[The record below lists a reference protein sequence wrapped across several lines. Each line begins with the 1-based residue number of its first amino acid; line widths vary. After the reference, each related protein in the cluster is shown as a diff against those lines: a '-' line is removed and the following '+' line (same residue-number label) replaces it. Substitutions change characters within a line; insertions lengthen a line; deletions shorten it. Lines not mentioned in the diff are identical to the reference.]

1 MSRGTNRDS
10 SRPATLGRGLGR
22 SFALATVIGM
32 VVFAVIQA
40 FVIYITEIG
49 EECSPGVPEDPP
61 LEIVEQCAVALA
73 IAAPFGVVLSLKLGH
88 RLTEPTTA
96 RLDEVIESAKRM
108 TGERLDERLPVS
120 PSGDPLD
127 RLSMALNDVLARV
140 QRGVAAQQQFA
151 ADASHELRTPLAVIS
166 ANLEVARRKPRD
178 AAHWEHVADGTLA
191 EVHRMHMLV
200 DKLLQLSRAGAAGLH
215 QEHTDLR
222 LLASAAAERA
232 TAIGKERGIQVEVA
246 AGRSVTA
253 EVDPDAIAIVIDN
266 LIRNAIDH
274 SVADQAVTVSVSPGP
289 LISVEDRGPGVPP
302 ELRTRI
308 FEPFARGR
316 ATDRAAGSGL
326 GLGLAICRRIVDG
339 HGGMIDVEDRSGG
352 GARFV
357 VRLPSSRNADRLTP
371 IDGSGA
377 LQRA

>member
-1 MSRGTNRDS
+1 MNSPVS
-10 SRPATLGRGLGR
+10 LGRGLGR
-22 SFALATVIGM
+22 SFAVATVIGM
-32 VVFAVIQA
+32 VVFAVVQA
-40 FVIYITEIG
+40 LVIYMTEIS
-49 EECSPGVPEDPP
+49 EECAPGVPEDPP
-61 LEIVEQCAVALA
+61 AEIVEQCAVALA
-73 IAAPFGVVLSLKLGH
+73 IAAPFGAVLSLKLGR
-88 RLTEPTTA
+88 RLTMPTTA

-108 TGERLDERLPVS
+108 TGERLDERLPVGH
-120 PSGDPLD
+120 SGDALD
-127 RLSMALNDVLARV
+127 RLSVALNDVLARV

-191 EVHRMHMLV
+191 EVHRMTTLV

-215 QEHTDLR
+215 QERTDLR
-222 LLASAAAERA
+222 QLAGTAAERA
-232 TAIGKERGIQVEVA
+232 TQLGQERDVKVELA
-246 AGRSVTA
+246 PGRPITA
-253 EVDPDAIAIVIDN
+253 EVDPEAIAIVIDN

-274 SVADQAVTVSVSPGP
+274 SAADQAVMVSVASGP
-289 LISVEDRGPGVPP
+289 TIAVEDRGPGVAP

-316 ATDRAAGSGL
+316 ATDRAAGTGL

-339 HGGMIDVEDRSGG
+339 HGGTIDVEDRAGG

-357 VRLPSSRNADRLTP
+357 VRLPASRNADRPAPVT
-371 IDGSGA
+371 GA
-377 LQRA
+377 AAVQSA

>member
-1 MSRGTNRDS
+1 VTA
-10 SRPATLGRGLGR
+10 PATLGRGLGR
-22 SFALATVIGM
+22 SFALSMVIGM
-32 VVFAVIQA
+32 AVFAVIQA
-40 FVIYITEIG
+40 LVIYFAKIG
-49 EECSPGVPEDPP
+49 QECSPGVPEDPP
-61 LEIVEQCAVALA
+61 QEIVALCATALV
-73 IAAPFGVVLSLKLGH
+73 ISAPFGVALSVVLGR
-88 RLTEPTTA
+88 RLTTPTTA

-120 PSGDPLD
+120 PNRDPLD
-127 RLSMALNDVLARV
+127 RLSVALNDVLARV

-191 EVHRMHMLV
+191 EVHRMNVLV

-215 QEHTDLR
+215 QERADLR
-222 LLASAAAERA
+222 VLASAAVERSLM
-232 TAIGKERGIQVEVA
+232 IGKDRGITVELA
-246 AGRSVTA
+246 PGRTVVA
-253 EVDPDAIAIVIDN
+253 EVDPDAIGIVIDN
-266 LIRNAIDH
+266 LVRNAIDH
-274 SVADQAVTVSVSPGP
+274 SPVGQVVTVSVAFGP
-289 LISVEDRGPGVPP
+289 LIAVEDRGPGVPH

-316 ATDRAAGSGL
+316 ATDRTAGAGF

-339 HGGMIDVEDRSGG
+339 HRGMISVEDRTTGA

-357 VRLPSSRNADRLTP
+357 VRLPPPEIAEAAPRRVPA
-371 IDGSGA
+371 I
-377 LQRA
+377 

>member
-1 MSRGTNRDS
+1 VL
-10 SRPATLGRGLGR
+10 LGR
-22 SFALATVIGM
+22 
-32 VVFAVIQA
+32 
-40 FVIYITEIG
+40 
-49 EECSPGVPEDPP
+49 
-61 LEIVEQCAVALA
+61 
-73 IAAPFGVVLSLKLGH
+73 
-88 RLTEPTTA
+88 RLTTPTTA

-120 PSGDPLD
+120 PSCDPLD
-127 RLSMALNDVLARV
+127 QLSMAINDVLARV

-191 EVHRMHMLV
+191 EVHRMHVLV

-215 QEHTDLR
+215 QERTDLR
-222 LLASAAAERA
+222 ILAGTAVERA
-232 TAIGKERGIQVEVA
+232 TMIGKDRGITIELAPGPPVFGA
-246 AGRSVTA
+246 I
-253 EVDPDAIAIVIDN
+253 DPDAVGIVIDN

-274 SVADQAVTVSVSPGP
+274 SPPNQVVEISVAAGP
-289 LISVEDRGPGVPP
+289 LIVVEDRGPGVPP

-316 ATDRAAGSGL
+316 ATDRTAGSGL

-339 HGGMIDVEDRSGG
+339 HGGSISVEDRTGG
-352 GARFV
+352 GARFI
-357 VRLPSSRNADRLTP
+357 VRLPPPETTRS
-371 IDGSGA
+371 
-377 LQRA
+377 

>member
-1 MSRGTNRDS
+1 MTA
-10 SRPATLGRGLGR
+10 PATLGRGLGR
-22 SFALATVIGM
+22 SFAVATVIGM

-40 FVIYITEIG
+40 LVIYVTELG
-49 EECSPGVPEDPP
+49 EECAPGVPEDPP
-61 LEIVEQCAVALA
+61 SEIVVQCALALA
-73 IAAPFGVVLSLKLGH
+73 ISAPFGVALSVVLGR
-88 RLTEPTTA
+88 RLTTPTTV
-96 RLDEVIESAKRM
+96 RLDEVIQSAKRM

-120 PSGDPLD
+120 PSRDPLD
-127 RLSMALNDVLARV
+127 RLSSALNDVLARV

-191 EVHRMHMLV
+191 EVHRMHVLV

-215 QEHTDLR
+215 QERTDLR
-222 LLASAAAERA
+222 ILAGTAAERA
-232 TAIGKERGIQVEVA
+232 TMIGKDRGITIELA
-246 AGRSVTA
+246 PGPSVFG
-253 EVDPDAIAIVIDN
+253 EVDPDAVGIVIDN

-274 SVADQAVTVSVSPGP
+274 SPAGQAVTIRVAAGP
-289 LISVEDRGPGVPP
+289 LMVVEDRGPGVPP

-316 ATDRAAGSGL
+316 ATDRTAGSGL

-339 HGGMIDVEDRSGG
+339 HRGSISVEERTGG

-357 VRLPSSRNADRLTP
+357 VRLPPLEPTRS
-371 IDGSGA
+371 
-377 LQRA
+377 

>member
-1 MSRGTNRDS
+1 MTA
-10 SRPATLGRGLGR
+10 PATLGRGLGR
-22 SFALATVIGM
+22 SFAVATVIGM
-32 VVFAVIQA
+32 VVFAVVQA
-40 FVIYITEIG
+40 LVIYITEIG

-61 LEIVEQCAVALA
+61 GEIIEQCAVALA
-73 IAAPFGVVLSLKLGH
+73 FAAPFGVVLSLKLGR
-88 RLTEPTTA
+88 RLTNPTTV
-96 RLDEVIESAKRM
+96 RLDEVIASAKRM

-120 PSGDPLD
+120 PNGDPLD
-127 RLSMALNDVLARV
+127 RLSIALNDVLARV

-178 AAHWEHVADGTLA
+178 GAHWEHVADGTLA
-191 EVHRMHMLV
+191 EVQRMTVLV

-215 QEHTDLR
+215 QERTELR
-222 LLASAAAERA
+222 GLASAAAERA
-232 TAIGKERGIQVEVA
+232 TMIGKERGVAVELA
-246 AGRSVTA
+246 PGGAVTA
-253 EVDPDAIAIVIDN
+253 EVDPGAIGIVIDN

-274 SVADQAVTVSVSPGP
+274 SAAGQTVTVHVAPGP
-289 LISVEDRGPGVPP
+289 SIAVEDRGPGVPS

-316 ATDRAAGSGL
+316 ATDRAAGTGL

-339 HGGMIDVEDRSGG
+339 HGGTIGVEDRTGG

-357 VRLPSSRNADRLTP
+357 VQLPASRNADRLTP
-371 IDGSGA
+371 IDGSA
-377 LQRA
+377 VVHRA

>member
-1 MSRGTNRDS
+1 MNGQ
-10 SRPATLGRGLGR
+10 ATLGRGLGR
-22 SFALATVIGM
+22 SFAVATVIGM

-40 FVIYITEIG
+40 LVIYVTEIG
-49 EECSPGVPEDPP
+49 EECAPGVPEDPP
-61 LEIVEQCAVALA
+61 WEIVKQCLVALA
-73 IAAPFGVVLSLKLGH
+73 IAAPVGVVLSTRLGR
-88 RLTEPTTA
+88 RLTGPTTV

-108 TGERLDERLPVS
+108 TGERLDERLPIS
-120 PSGDPLD
+120 ANRDPLD
-127 RLSMALNDVLARV
+127 RLAMALNDVLARV

-166 ANLEVARRKPRD
+166 ANLEVARRKPRE

-215 QEHTDLR
+215 QERTDLR

-232 TAIGKERGIQVEVA
+232 TAIGKERGVRVELA
-246 AGRSVTA
+246 AGRTVIA
-253 EVDPDAIAIVIDN
+253 DVDPDAIAIVIDN
-266 LIRNAIDH
+266 LIRNAVDH
-274 SVADQAVTVSVSPGP
+274 SKADQAVLVSVAPGP
-289 LISVEDRGPGVPP
+289 MIAIEDRGPGVPL

-316 ATDRAAGSGL
+316 ATDRTAGSGL

-339 HGGMIDVEDRSGG
+339 HGGAIDVEDRPGG

-357 VRLPSSRNADRLTP
+357 VRLPASRNSDRLTP
-371 IDGSGA
+371 IDGAPA